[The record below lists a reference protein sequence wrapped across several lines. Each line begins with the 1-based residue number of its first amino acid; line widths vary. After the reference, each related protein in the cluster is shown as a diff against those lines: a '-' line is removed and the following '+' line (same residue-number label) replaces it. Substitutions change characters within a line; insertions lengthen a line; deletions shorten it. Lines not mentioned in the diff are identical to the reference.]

1 MADPERQSL
10 INKDDGNGYNSVDA
24 VDEGADN
31 PGSNSS
37 VATNE
42 DGAYRYCKA
51 GHSTR
56 IQSAGWATHWK
67 PNKCAG
73 APLIRIQRRDSELS
87 ARRLIWHFHT
97 SPN

>member
-24 VDEGADN
+24 VDEGTDN
-31 PGSNSS
+31 PGSSSS

-51 GHSTR
+51 GPGIQPASNQPGGIGNPTSVRALYLSTAVIPSSR
-56 IQSAGWATHWK
+56 
-67 PNKCAG
+67 
-73 APLIRIQRRDSELS
+73 PLV
-87 ARRLIWHFHT
+87 
-97 SPN
+97 